1 MKNEILSLI
10 MSRHC
15 KRAYLP
21 TPVPREILEAVLQA
35 AAHAPSTRNSQLW
48 QVAVLMGRSLETLAT
63 KLCAAFDQGVPPKLD
78 YVSRPSHPDPELE
91 RRARMA
97 AVGLREIKGIAEDD
111 AQARRTHQRQD
122 YLFHGAPVELIFHL
136 PAGSPPGTF
145 LEMGFF
151 IQNVML
157 GLIGCGLAS
166 CPQGSVAGYPDLIRE
181 HLGLGPERLIVCGL
195 AVGYVDESAP
205 VNRFVPERAL
215 LGEYTRWFD

>member
-10 MSRHC
+10 LSRHS

-21 TPVPREILEAVLQA
+21 TPVPRELLEAALRA
-35 AAHAPSTRNSQLW
+35 AAHAPSARNSQPW
-48 QVAVLMGRSLETLAT
+48 RVAVLMGQSREALAR
-63 KLCAAFDQGVPPKLD
+63 KLCAAFDQGVTSKMD
-78 YVSRPSHPDPELE
+78 YASRPSQPDPELE

-97 AVGLREIKGIAEDD
+97 AAGLRQLKGIAEDD
-111 AQARRTHQRQD
+111 VDSRRAHQREN

-136 PAGSPPGTF
+136 PVGAPPGSF

-157 GLIGCGLAS
+157 GLLGCGLAS

-181 HLGLGPERLIVCGL
+181 HLGLGLDRLIVCGM
-195 AVGYVDESAP
+195 AVGYMDERAP
-205 VNRFVPERAL
+205 VNRFIPERAS
-215 LGEYTRWFD
+215 LGEYTQWFD